1 MKKIFSLI
9 LAFLTLFSLTSCA
22 NEPKEVVPIIPAE
35 SFSRGSGTEADPYI
49 ISTPE
54 ELFYLQVA
62 INEQSNVDY
71 LNDHFRLEKDI
82 DLGGNA
88 WRPIGLKAD
97 GETWPFNGTFDGA
110 GKKILNFTCS
120 MPEEEATFHHLGLFC
135 ALGGTVKNLTVDRC
149 TVIGTERSYAGAI
162 AATLQ
167 EGGLLVNCSVGRKS
181 TVTGDLAGGLVGT
194 CWTANFE
201 NCSNA
206 ASVTGLRIAGGI
218 VGSWEIPD
226 RMGIHQEGVALHM
239 DNCSSSG
246 SITSGRFVGG
256 VIGYLGFAMPGE
268 VTMNNCSNAG
278 EIRLDRSLDSDQNT
292 NPPAVGGLVG
302 IIRGTN
308 PEQKIALLA
317 CSNAGS
323 VDAGGAADSDA
334 GGLLGRGSC
343 IGSLSLLSCSNAG
356 TVHGSMHAGG
366 LAGRWSIHEND
377 ITRIP
382 DAHTMLL
389 NVSACSNAGEVSAAV
404 AGGLVGSLCATGNAL
419 EATFEN
425 SVNSAHV
432 TVGFT
437 GGGLIGG
444 MGTGIPTRLA
454 HCTCDGNV
462 IAQEDVQASSL
473 TGYLCGLIGLVREV
487 KPELEG
493 CSFTGNLDSRDD
505 ERYRTS
511 ETYIFDP

>member
-1 MKKIFSLI
+1 MKKIFALI
-9 LAFLTLFSLTSCA
+9 LAILTLFSLTSCA
-22 NEPKEVVPIIPAE
+22 NEPKEVVPITPAE

-62 INEQSNVDY
+62 INEQDNVDY

-97 GETWPFNGTFDGA
+97 GEIWPFNGTFDGA
-110 GKKILNFTCS
+110 GKTIKNFVCEST
-120 MPEEEATFHHLGLFC
+120 EESTGVRYLGLFC

-149 TVIGTERSYAGAI
+149 TVTGAAMSYAGAI

-167 EGGLLVNCSVGRKS
+167 EGGLLQNCSVGKKS
-181 TVTGDLAGGLVGT
+181 AIAGDQAGGLVGI
-194 CWTANFE
+194 CAQSSVE
-201 NCSNA
+201 NCTNA
-206 ASVTGLRIAGGI
+206 ASVTGLRSAGGI

-226 RMGIHQEGVALHM
+226 LMGIHQEGVALHM

-246 SITSGRFVGG
+246 SITSGRFAGG

-278 EIRLDRSLDSDQNT
+278 EIRLDCSLDFDQYT

-302 IIRGTN
+302 IIRGTD
-308 PEQKIALLA
+308 PAQKIALLA

-334 GGLLGRGSC
+334 GGLLGHGSS

-356 TVHGSMHAGG
+356 TVHGSMNAGG

-382 DAHTMLL
+382 DAHMMLL
-389 NVSACSNAGEVSAAV
+389 SVSACSNAGAVSGSV
-404 AGGLVGSLCATGNAL
+404 VGGLVGSLCATGNAL
-419 EATFEN
+419 ETSFEN
-425 SVNSAHV
+425 CVNSADV

-473 TGYLCGLIGLVREV
+473 TGYLCGLIGLVREAE
-487 KPELEG
+487 PELEG
-493 CSFTGNLDSRDD
+493 CSFTGKLESHED